1 METRVTGTPIPTDL
15 SAALVRMAERDRSLD
30 PQLPIRALNPGDDAV
45 RTVGA
50 AGLEHALGLSR
61 TTRLTPNDPEAIW
74 GPLHTAALE
83 LRWDGD
89 TEAVAELLRDW
100 VADTALDLGE
110 LGDWESCLSMNV
122 PSRDSAL
129 VRPLLANGFACT
141 GITGIRVGARGA
153 NDSQA
158 VRRLAEAGAQLR
170 LATVEDAQL
179 LGELDAELLAH
190 DAQHGGLAVRPGAAV
205 VLQVGIEV
213 RLAIDPEWTWVIEQA
228 GIPVGYLSIELNR
241 ERHLQACADGG
252 GVAFIQAMYLR
263 PTVRGGG
270 IGEAVVEFAHAR
282 IEAAGFDRILLGYA
296 AQNPRSGPF
305 WCRMGYRPLWSG
317 WQRRPARPLG

>member
-1 METRVTGTPIPTDL
+1 MTEAPTPPDL
-15 SAALVRMAERDRSLD
+15 TAALARMAERDRELD
-30 PQLPIRALNPGDDAV
+30 PQLPTRSLHPGDAAV
-45 RTVGA
+45 LSVGA
-50 AGLEHALGLSR
+50 AGEERALGLSR
-61 TTRLTPNDPEAIW
+61 TTRLTPSDPDAIW
-74 GPLHTAALE
+74 GPLNTAALE
-83 LRWDGD
+83 LRWDG
-89 TEAVAELLRDW
+89 EADAVTALLREW
-100 VADTALDLGE
+100 VADTAPELGDA
-110 LGDWESCLSMNV
+110 GDWESCLTVKV

-141 GITGIRVGARGA
+141 DITGIRVGARGA
-153 NDSQA
+153 DDSA
-158 VRRLAEAGAQLR
+158 GMGRLADVGVQLR
-170 LATVEDAQL
+170 RATVADAQL

-228 GIPVGYLSIELNR
+228 GVPVGYLSIELNR
-241 ERHLQACADGG
+241 ERHLQACAAGG